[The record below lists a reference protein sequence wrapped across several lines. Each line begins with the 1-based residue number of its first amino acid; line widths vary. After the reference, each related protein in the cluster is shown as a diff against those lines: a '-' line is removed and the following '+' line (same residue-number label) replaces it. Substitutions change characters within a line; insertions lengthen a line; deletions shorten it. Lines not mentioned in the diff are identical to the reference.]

1 MQHDLQRR
9 DSVPSITM
17 DPDSKAIDEQH
28 ENKLETAPAYALVYQ
43 KLSFKATIR
52 VFWKSMLFAVG
63 VSTGAI
69 FDCYG
74 LMVPNQI
81 VGNIGFIEQFGDVR
95 NADGQVVA
103 LNPQTLSNWSTAA
116 LACTVAGLGIGAY
129 VGDRFGRKA
138 ALYVMLVVM
147 MAAAV
152 LSVTASTQAAWTA
165 RAALGGA
172 AQGLLQSSAIPYLSE
187 IAPTK
192 IRGMCLNLYV
202 FFWSVGILSGSVG
215 LYIAEGIDKYNFRLS
230 FYGQF
235 VFAAVFIPSLVFAP
249 ESPWWYARRGRE
261 VDAKRSLTRL
271 YGNVASYDVDVE
283 YTLMMNSIQE
293 EQASVQAQSGGQ
305 PEWKLYLDCFRGV
318 NLRRTFVSMI
328 PISTQAFSG
337 VVLFYGYTV
346 YFFQQAGYDKP
357 FEANL
362 IFGCLQLVGTASSF
376 FLLDLV
382 GRRPLLIFGSGVC
395 ALCCW
400 GLGGLAFAAEP
411 SGKGMVALC
420 CIWISVYSATLNS
433 LGYTFVGEISTQR
446 LKSKT
451 SAISF
456 GVYACLSL
464 IMAYICPYMLSD
476 LEWGWGLKTG
486 KYLILPGGSI
496 S

>member
-1 MQHDLQRR
+1 MPHDLQRR
-9 DSVPSITM
+9 DSRPSITM
-17 DPDSKAIDEQH
+17 DSDSKAIDEQH
-28 ENKLETAPAYALVYQ
+28 ENKLETAPAYTLEYQ

-147 MAAAV
+147 MAAAI

-230 FYGQF
+230 FYGRRQTIF
-235 VFAAVFIPSLVFAP
+235 DEIVWECRFLRCRCGIYVDDEFDPGRTSFRTSSKRWSTRMEAVL
-249 ESPWWYARRGRE
+249 
-261 VDAKRSLTRL
+261 RL
-271 YGNVASYDVDVE
+271 
-283 YTLMMNSIQE
+283 L
-293 EQASVQAQSGGQ
+293 
-305 PEWKLYLDCFRGV
+305 
-318 NLRRTFVSMI
+318 
-328 PISTQAFSG
+328 
-337 VVLFYGYTV
+337 
-346 YFFQQAGYDKP
+346 
-357 FEANL
+357 
-362 IFGCLQLVGTASSF
+362 
-376 FLLDLV
+376 
-382 GRRPLLIFGSGVC
+382 
-395 ALCCW
+395 
-400 GLGGLAFAAEP
+400 
-411 SGKGMVALC
+411 
-420 CIWISVYSATLNS
+420 
-433 LGYTFVGEISTQR
+433 
-446 LKSKT
+446 
-451 SAISF
+451 
-456 GVYACLSL
+456 
-464 IMAYICPYMLSD
+464 
-476 LEWGWGLKTG
+476 
-486 KYLILPGGSI
+486 
-496 S
+496 